1 LSYPVDDFPLPR
13 KRPALGAF
21 CIDAAIPASTESYRQ
36 QMEQPFVI
44 DRFGDLV
51 QKMMNF

>member
-1 LSYPVDDFPLPR
+1 MFFLFPESAPLSGLFVLRPL
-13 KRPALGAF
+13 
-21 CIDAAIPASTESYRQ
+21 IPASTESYRQ